1 MDVFPKYP
9 DAETV
14 IGRNQS
20 GIIPLPQQG
29 NDPLFHLP
37 GRLIGEGDAKN
48 IRRIDPQILHN
59 VGIAMRQRLGL
70 TRTSPRNHAH
80 ITFRRLHSLQL
91 FPIQSRQNQIFR
103 HSMHTSLRTQLFSAR
118 CISTPTE
125 GTLWCYTQLTGK
137 RYFLSRRLNAGTVPS
152 RISTMSLLI
161 SSFSMLPDLYE
172 ISNELLL
179 ILAII
184 ICSASQAI
192 AIFGL

>member
-1 MDVFPKYP
+1 M
-9 DAETV
+9 
-14 IGRNQS
+14 IGRNQPS
-20 GIIPLPQQG
+20 VVPLPQQG
-29 NDPLFHLP
+29 NNPLLHLP
-37 GRLIGEGDAKN
+37 GRLIRKGDAEN
-48 IRRIDPQILHN
+48 IGGIDPQIFHD
-59 VGIAMRQRLGL
+59 VGIAMRERLGL
-70 TRTSPRNHAH
+70 TRTGPRHHAH
-80 ITFRRLHSLQL
+80 IAFRRLHSLQL
-91 FPIQSRQNQIFR
+91 LSVQSRQNQIFC
-103 HSMHTSLRTQLFSAR
+103 HSIHTSLRTQLFSAR

-125 GTLWCYTQLTGK
+125 GKLWCYTQLTGK